1 MDKLII
7 LNHKMTLNYNELDNY
22 ITSINKLNYNLIIA
36 PSNIYLIPFVNK
48 CKHKIASQDICYLEN
63 GNNTGKVS
71 ANQIKSLNIKYSIVG
86 HNEKDTDLE
95 KVNLKLK
102 KCLNN
107 NITPILCISE
117 NDRDITAIN
126 TVLEIL
132 LKDID
137 DISNI
142 IFAYEPIYQIDKN
155 EPIDLKDINIKIN
168 YIYNYLINKYKID
181 PFIVYGGS
189 VRNNIKEMLEI
200 KNIKGVMIGKISSDI
215 KEITKILSN
224 I

>member
-48 CKHKIASQDICYLEN
+48 CRHKIASQDICYLEN

-86 HNEKDTDLE
+86 HKEKDTDLE

-117 NDRDITAIN
+117 NDRDITTIN
-126 TVLEIL
+126 TILEKL

-142 IFAYEPIYQIDKN
+142 IFAYEPIYQIDKD
-155 EPIDLKDINIKIN
+155 EPIDLKDINIKMN
-168 YIYNYLINKYKID
+168 YIYN
-181 PFIVYGGS
+181 
-189 VRNNIKEMLEI
+189 
-200 KNIKGVMIGKISSDI
+200 
-215 KEITKILSN
+215 
-224 I
+224 